1 MAVHGYAAHIV
12 YIDGHA
18 IVYRWWEGG
27 IHIAYVRSDL
37 GDLKYVYK
45 APTIFSDDFEA
56 GGTSRWSN
64 TVP

>member
-1 MAVHGYAAHIV
+1 M